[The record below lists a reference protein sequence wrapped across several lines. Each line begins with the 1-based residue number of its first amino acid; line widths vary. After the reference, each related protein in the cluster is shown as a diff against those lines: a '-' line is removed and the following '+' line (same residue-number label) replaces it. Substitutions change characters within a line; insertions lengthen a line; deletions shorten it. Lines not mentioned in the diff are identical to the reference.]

1 MRGIR
6 QGRGVGRVEVAG
18 KKCMQYSGAGTGTA
32 GAEECM
38 QYCGAGTGTAGTAGA
53 EECMEYSGAGT
64 GTASAVPTCLPPLH
78 LYLVA
83 IIIEQQQ
90 LINRSNNTTADI
102 TNKIKA
108 REHVQLQQTH
118 KLLLPVTDANKT
130 FCSTPPTNCWSTTTT
145 TAGYSLLVQPMQQQ

>member
-18 KKCMQYSGAGTGTA
+18 KKCMQYRGAGT
-32 GAEECM
+32 
-38 QYCGAGTGTAGTAGA
+38 GTAGA